1 MFYHFHLIF
10 FIMIYA
16 YILSYNSYNNM
27 LVGLVS
33 FVVKQL
39 FLINYWILIIAFFFY
54 SWLGYKGISEKGY
67 VHETVNHSVNFVDP
81 ETGANTQRIESLW
94 TPLGLKIVK
103 KMYGTNEDLLERY
116 LAKYWWR
123 GLNKTDDIFDS
134 FLRDIK
140 ICFVD
145 NQ

>member
-1 MFYHFHLIF
+1 MFIF
-10 FIMIYA
+10 KVLPGTTIH
-16 YILSYNSYNNM
+16 SD
-27 LVGLVS
+27 
-33 FVVKQL
+33 
-39 FLINYWILIIAFFFY
+39 

-94 TPLGLKIVK
+94 RPLRLKIVK
-103 KMYGTNEDLLERY
+103 KMCGTNEDLLERY
-116 LAKYWWR
+116 LAEYWWR

-134 FLRDIK
+134 FLRDMK